1 MQKHSRQPPVRA
13 RTFAELFGLDE
24 NGGRRDNPGGSARRG
39 AAKKTAKRGARDRS
53 FSGPTP
59 SVRTGRGAA
68 KKTAK
73 RGAKK
78 SAAKKSAKRG
88 AAKKPGCGPRRAA
101 KNCGPRFVL
110 RSIGRKF
117 TGVWDHEAG
126 LGSSGPRGRYV
137 KRGDLECGSE
147 KGQSAQYTVEML
159 NDSSLP
165 ASKKERRGPWEIW
178 LDKSGNWL
186 VYDRRTA
193 TLEERTFLQRAQ
205 VLRYISSGRAQRDT
219 CPPKGQRA
227 KDKGLARRD
236 NPGYDERD
244 NPGRSKPRDDRYAGQ
259 VIEVRPVRGR
269 GGASLE
275 ARVERLETRQDG
287 VEVRVARV
295 EASQARALNMI
306 AGRDL
311 RLGSAAKHP
320 KHPKR
325 SKRSKRS

>member
-1 MQKHSRQPPVRA
+1 MDQYSRQPPVRA

-24 NGGRRDNPGGSARRG
+24 SGGRRDNPGSSARRG
-39 AAKKTAKRGARDRS
+39 AAKKTAKRGSRDRS

-59 SVRTGRGAA
+59 SVGRGAA

-78 SAAKKSAKRG
+78 SAAKKTAKRG

-110 RSIGRKF
+110 RSVGRNF
-117 TGVWDHEAG
+117 TGIWDHEAG
-126 LGSSGPRGRYV
+126 LGSSKPRGRYV

-147 KGQSAQYTVEML
+147 KGQSAQYTLEML

-165 ASKKERRGPWEIW
+165 ASKKERRGPWELW

-193 TLEERTFLQRAQ
+193 TLEERTFLRRDQ
-205 VLRYISSGRAQRDT
+205 VLRYISTGRAQRDT
-219 CPPKGQRA
+219 CPPKGKRA

-244 NPGRSKPRDDRYAGQ
+244 NPARSRPRDDRYAGQ
-259 VIEVRPVRGR
+259 VVKVRPARNRGD
-269 GGASLE
+269 SLE

-295 EASQARALNMI
+295 EASQARALNLI
-306 AGRDL
+306 AGKDI
-311 RLGSAAKHP
+311 RLGSAKKVARE
-320 KHPKR
+320 KR